1 MMCSSTEDLKRRADW
16 DGAKGNSRQKL
27 LLQLQ
32 SEFLMQL
39 SYRDILSTYL
49 HSATYVEYISPSVMV
64 PEHRLETLLDQALM
78 LQRIQCL
85 YHNSDDHITLY
96 SDHNCDR

>member
-1 MMCSSTEDLKRRADW
+1 MITPQYLW
-16 DGAKGNSRQKL
+16 
-27 LLQLQ
+27 
-32 SEFLMQL
+32 
-39 SYRDILSTYL
+39 TYL
-49 HSATYVEYISPSVMV
+49 HSVTYVEYISPSVMV